1 MEYLRK
7 QLNTIIERMEK
18 FHSQMN
24 DDSLSEKER
33 KDAAGS
39 FYFYKLKFDECKI
52 PPIPGKVKGEDDE
65 TSA

>member
-7 QLNTIIERMEK
+7 RLNTVLERMEK
-18 FHSQMN
+18 FHSLMN
-24 DDSLSEKER
+24 DDSLSEKEKR
-33 KDAAGS
+33 DAAGNY
-39 FYFYKLKFDECKI
+39 YFYKLKFDECEI